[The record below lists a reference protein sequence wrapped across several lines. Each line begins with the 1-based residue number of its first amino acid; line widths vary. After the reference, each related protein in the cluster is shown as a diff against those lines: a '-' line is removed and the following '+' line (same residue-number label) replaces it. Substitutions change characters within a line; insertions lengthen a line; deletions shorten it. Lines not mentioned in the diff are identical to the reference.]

1 MDVSLD
7 HAAEDLWVFG
17 YGSLI
22 WRPGFEFAERVPA
35 HIIGMHRSLCVY
47 SFDHRGTPERPGLVL
62 GLDFGGA
69 CRGIAY
75 RVTARHRAATLAYLR
90 GREQTTAVYREL
102 VRGAFLAETPERRVD
117 ALCYAVDRGHPQ
129 YAGRLSHD
137 RQLQIVRQG
146 HGRSGNNRDYVIET
160 VKALEALH
168 IIDHDLHVVAE
179 RLKASPD
186 AHPASA
192 AS

>member
-1 MDVSLD
+1 MDASSD

-22 WRPGFEFAERVPA
+22 WRPGFEYADRVPA
-35 HIIGMHRSLCVY
+35 NIIGMHRSLCVY

-75 RVTARHRAATLAYLR
+75 RVPARHRPATLAYLR

-102 VRGAFLAETPERRVD
+102 VRGVWLEGKPERRVE
-117 ALCYAVDRGHPQ
+117 ALCYAVDRGHAQ
-129 YAGRLSHD
+129 YAGRLSHE

-146 HGRSGNNRDYVIET
+146 HGRSGNNRDYVVET
-160 VKALEALH
+160 VKALEALN
-168 IIDHDLHVVAE
+168 ITDHELHVLAE
-179 RLKASPD
+179 RLKGAPD
-186 AHPASA
+186 AHA
-192 AS
+192 

>member
-1 MDVSLD
+1 MDADLD

-22 WRPGFEFAERVPA
+22 WRPGFEYVERLPA
-35 HIIGMHRSLCVY
+35 NIIGMHRSLCVY

-75 RVTARHRAATLAYLR
+75 RVAANLRRATLAYLR

-102 VRGAFLAETPERRVD
+102 VRGIWLEGQPDRRIE

-129 YAGRLSHD
+129 YAGRLTHD
-137 RQLQIVRQG
+137 RQLHIVRQG

-160 VKALEALH
+160 VKALEALN
-168 IIDHDLHVVAE
+168 ITDHDLHLLAE
-179 RLKASPD
+179 RLKGSQEART
-186 AHPASA
+186 
-192 AS
+192 

>member
-1 MDVSLD
+1 MDASFD
-7 HAAEDLWVFG
+7 QAAEDLWVFG

-22 WRPGFEFAERVPA
+22 WRPGFDYLERAPA
-35 HIIGMHRSLCVY
+35 NIIGMHRSLCVY

-75 RVTARHRAATLAYLR
+75 RVAAKQRAATLAYLR

-102 VRGAFLAETPERRVD
+102 VRGVWLEGQP
-117 ALCYAVDRGHPQ
+117 DRQ

-137 RQLQIVRQG
+137 RQLHIVRQG
-146 HGRSGNNRDYVIET
+146 RGRSGNNRDYVIET
-160 VKALEALH
+160 ARALEELN
-168 IIDHDLHVVAE
+168 ITDHDLHVLAE
-179 RLKASPD
+179 CLKGSPD
-186 AHPASA
+186 ARA
-192 AS
+192 